1 MAKFNTIFRNIAFT
15 LFLSTPLAAQEA
27 NLTTVVATVNG
38 TKLTLAHVLDIKRQ
52 LPAQYK
58 NLEDSVLFNGIIE
71 QLVQQQLLASSFETP
86 PSWLPTA
93 MENQER
99 NLLSTIVIDD
109 IRAGALTEAALQ
121 SAYDAKFPAGEGE
134 EEYQASHI
142 LMETEDEAREILALL
157 DEGADFATLA
167 QEHSTG
173 PSGPRGGD
181 LGWFGKGQMVPDFE
195 NAVLSMAPGAYAGPV
210 QTQFGYHLIL
220 LRDRRIM
227 ARPSLEEV
235 RGELEVELQNAAVE
249 SHLRALMDGA
259 DVSLS
264 SDDIDPSVLSTLD
277 Q

>member
-109 IRAGALTEAALQ
+109 IRAGALSEAALQ